1 MVVVSDEFVA
11 RADHAADHAAYQAV
25 SEGEYPYPVG
35 CPVDA
40 DLAEDR

>member
-11 RADHAADHAAYQAV
+11 RADHAAYQAV